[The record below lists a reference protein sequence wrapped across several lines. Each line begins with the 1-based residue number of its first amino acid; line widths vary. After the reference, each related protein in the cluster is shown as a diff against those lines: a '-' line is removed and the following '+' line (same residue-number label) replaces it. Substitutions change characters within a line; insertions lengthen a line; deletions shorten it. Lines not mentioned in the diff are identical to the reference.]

1 MKDGGGLR
9 SQSCNYPSILVIFT
23 FSIVACA
30 LFNENFVALPFPRF
44 KGILEEYPAVQENS
58 NIDDVRPSAKGTK
71 VNVNMELVSVE
82 GDHEDVVLPRKECDV
97 FLGEWVLD
105 KLTHPL
111 YKEEDCEFLTD
122 SVTCIKNGR
131 KDSMYQNW
139 RWQPRDCS
147 LPKFKATLLLEKL
160 RGKRLMF
167 VGDSLNRQQWES
179 MVCLVQSVIPPDK
192 KSLSSSSSFLS
203 VFKIEDYNA
212 TIEFYWAPFLVES
225 NSDAVSNRNGH
236 SDRVIMPESIS
247 KHGDDWKNV
256 DYLIFNTYIWWMTS
270 IYTKHNQEVDSLL
283 VELWKRRGGSFVEG
297 PMEYDEVELPIAY
310 ERVLRT
316 WAKWVE
322 ENVDPKH
329 SSVFFSSMSPTHAR
343 NLDWDNA
350 DGIKCSNETKPI
362 LNKSKPFDV
371 GTNRQ
376 LFAIAVNV
384 TRSMKVPVNF
394 LNVTTLSEYRKDAHT
409 SIYTA
414 IEGKLLSPEEKSDP
428 LKYADC
434 LHWCLPGLPD
444 TWNELLYTY
453 IISRPAVKETPKNVN
468 NYHKVEA
475 ESDQD
480 VNSSV
485 PNSKAEKTIEPS
497 ESCDIFTGEWVFDNI
512 TRPLYK
518 EDECAFLTEGVTRMK
533 NGKNCLPVIIATHVR
548 FPGKDA
554 NYFYASLISFSAELL
569 LEKPRGKQLIE
580 HTNSGSIPSHL
591 KSDKSHHRTERE
603 QEDREVFVSA
613 KQVEKLRSKTKDS
626 CDIFTG
632 KWVFDNK
639 THPLYREDE
648 CPYIQQWISCTKN
661 GRPDSMYQSWRWQ
674 PKGCSLPKFNA
685 KLFLEKLRG
694 KRLMFVGDS
703 IHQNQWMSLV
713 CLVQSAIS
721 PGKKRTAFSTYSN
734 RFIIEEY
741 NATIE
746 SYWAPFLVK
755 SNGDPPKMRNGASNI
770 SIISDSISEKGQ
782 KTWKRTDYLIFDT
795 YAWWI
800 KHPTVRLIQGPF
812 DERAKEYDVVEAHV
826 AYERSL
832 RTWAKWVDEHVDP
845 TRTEVFFN
853 SMAPLHVRALDWNNP
868 DAVMCEKE
876 TTPILNMSIPL
887 EGSNDHRYFAIA
899 EKVIHSMKF
908 PIKFL
913 NITTLSEYR
922 KDAHP
927 SIYNKVP
934 SREQKANPAKYSDC
948 VHWCVPGLPDTWNEL
963 LYAYITNQY

>member
-9 SQSCNYPSILVIFT
+9 SQSCNYPSILVFFT
-23 FSIVACA
+23 FSIVACV
-30 LFNENFVALPFPRF
+30 LFNENFVALPYPRF

-71 VNVNMELVSVE
+71 ENVNMELVSVE
-82 GDHEDVVLPRKECDV
+82 GDHEDEEVVLPREECDI

-179 MVCLVQSVIPPDK
+179 MICLVQSVIPPDK

-225 NSDAVSNRNGH
+225 NSDAVSKRNGQ

-270 IYTKHNQEVDSLL
+270 IYTKVL
-283 VELWKRRGGSFVEG
+283 RGGSFVEG
-297 PMEYDEVELPIAY
+297 PIEYDEVELPIAY

-343 NLDWDNA
+343 NLDWDNP

-453 IISRPAVKETPKNVN
+453 IISRT
-468 NYHKVEA
+468 
-475 ESDQD
+475 
-480 VNSSV
+480 
-485 PNSKAEKTIEPS
+485 
-497 ESCDIFTGEWVFDNI
+497 
-512 TRPLYK
+512 
-518 EDECAFLTEGVTRMK
+518 
-533 NGKNCLPVIIATHVR
+533 
-548 FPGKDA
+548 
-554 NYFYASLISFSAELL
+554 
-569 LEKPRGKQLIE
+569 
-580 HTNSGSIPSHL
+580 
-591 KSDKSHHRTERE
+591 
-603 QEDREVFVSA
+603 
-613 KQVEKLRSKTKDS
+613 
-626 CDIFTG
+626 
-632 KWVFDNK
+632 
-639 THPLYREDE
+639 
-648 CPYIQQWISCTKN
+648 
-661 GRPDSMYQSWRWQ
+661 
-674 PKGCSLPKFNA
+674 
-685 KLFLEKLRG
+685 
-694 KRLMFVGDS
+694 
-703 IHQNQWMSLV
+703 
-713 CLVQSAIS
+713 
-721 PGKKRTAFSTYSN
+721 
-734 RFIIEEY
+734 
-741 NATIE
+741 
-746 SYWAPFLVK
+746 
-755 SNGDPPKMRNGASNI
+755 
-770 SIISDSISEKGQ
+770 
-782 KTWKRTDYLIFDT
+782 
-795 YAWWI
+795 
-800 KHPTVRLIQGPF
+800 
-812 DERAKEYDVVEAHV
+812 
-826 AYERSL
+826 
-832 RTWAKWVDEHVDP
+832 
-845 TRTEVFFN
+845 
-853 SMAPLHVRALDWNNP
+853 
-868 DAVMCEKE
+868 
-876 TTPILNMSIPL
+876 
-887 EGSNDHRYFAIA
+887 
-899 EKVIHSMKF
+899 
-908 PIKFL
+908 
-913 NITTLSEYR
+913 
-922 KDAHP
+922 
-927 SIYNKVP
+927 
-934 SREQKANPAKYSDC
+934 
-948 VHWCVPGLPDTWNEL
+948 
-963 LYAYITNQY
+963 

>member
-9 SQSCNYPSILVIFT
+9 SQSCNYPSILVFFT
-23 FSIVACA
+23 FSIVACV

-58 NIDDVRPSAKGTK
+58 NIDGVRPSAKGTK
-71 VNVNMELVSVE
+71 ENVNMELVSVE
-82 GDHEDVVLPRKECDV
+82 GDHEDEEVVLPREECDI

-179 MVCLVQSVIPPDK
+179 MICLVQSVIPPDK

-203 VFKIEDYNA
+203 VFKIKDYNA

-225 NSDAVSNRNGH
+225 NSDAVSNRNGQ

-270 IYTKHNQEVDSLL
+270 IYTKVL
-283 VELWKRRGGSFVEG
+283 RGGSFVEG
-297 PMEYDEVELPIAY
+297 PIEYDEVELPIAY

-343 NLDWDNA
+343 NLDWDNP

-453 IISRPAVKETPKNVN
+453 IISRT
-468 NYHKVEA
+468 
-475 ESDQD
+475 
-480 VNSSV
+480 
-485 PNSKAEKTIEPS
+485 
-497 ESCDIFTGEWVFDNI
+497 
-512 TRPLYK
+512 
-518 EDECAFLTEGVTRMK
+518 
-533 NGKNCLPVIIATHVR
+533 
-548 FPGKDA
+548 
-554 NYFYASLISFSAELL
+554 
-569 LEKPRGKQLIE
+569 
-580 HTNSGSIPSHL
+580 
-591 KSDKSHHRTERE
+591 
-603 QEDREVFVSA
+603 
-613 KQVEKLRSKTKDS
+613 
-626 CDIFTG
+626 
-632 KWVFDNK
+632 
-639 THPLYREDE
+639 
-648 CPYIQQWISCTKN
+648 
-661 GRPDSMYQSWRWQ
+661 
-674 PKGCSLPKFNA
+674 
-685 KLFLEKLRG
+685 
-694 KRLMFVGDS
+694 
-703 IHQNQWMSLV
+703 
-713 CLVQSAIS
+713 
-721 PGKKRTAFSTYSN
+721 
-734 RFIIEEY
+734 
-741 NATIE
+741 
-746 SYWAPFLVK
+746 
-755 SNGDPPKMRNGASNI
+755 
-770 SIISDSISEKGQ
+770 
-782 KTWKRTDYLIFDT
+782 
-795 YAWWI
+795 
-800 KHPTVRLIQGPF
+800 
-812 DERAKEYDVVEAHV
+812 
-826 AYERSL
+826 
-832 RTWAKWVDEHVDP
+832 
-845 TRTEVFFN
+845 
-853 SMAPLHVRALDWNNP
+853 
-868 DAVMCEKE
+868 
-876 TTPILNMSIPL
+876 
-887 EGSNDHRYFAIA
+887 
-899 EKVIHSMKF
+899 
-908 PIKFL
+908 
-913 NITTLSEYR
+913 
-922 KDAHP
+922 
-927 SIYNKVP
+927 
-934 SREQKANPAKYSDC
+934 
-948 VHWCVPGLPDTWNEL
+948 
-963 LYAYITNQY
+963 

>member
-58 NIDDVRPSAKGTK
+58 NVDDVRPSAKGTK
-71 VNVNMELVSVE
+71 ENVNMELVSVE
-82 GDHEDVVLPRKECDV
+82 GDHEEVVLPRKECDI

-179 MVCLVQSVIPPDK
+179 MICLVQSVIPPEK
-192 KSLSSSSSFLS
+192 KSLSSGSSFLS

-270 IYTKHNQEVDSLL
+270 IYTKVLR
-283 VELWKRRGGSFVEG
+283 VGSFVEG
-297 PMEYDEVELPIAY
+297 PIEYDEVELPIAY

-343 NLDWDNA
+343 NLDWDNP

-428 LKYADC
+428 LNFISIPFIHNSGHQIQLETAAMKHVSGNLKY
-434 LHWCLPGLPD
+434 
-444 TWNELLYTY
+444 YRS
-453 IISRPAVKETPKNVN
+453 ISILIVSVIFLFSFLACYVFKEHVHFNLFSFERNGPAVKETPKNVN
-468 NYHKVEA
+468 NDHKVEA

-485 PNSKAEKTIEPS
+485 PNSKAEKTIKPL

-518 EDECAFLTEGVTRMK
+518 EDECAFLTEGVTCMK
-533 NGKNCLPVIIATHVR
+533 NGKQDSTYQNWRWQPRDCSLPKEGNIFLSVNCLPVIIATHVR

-569 LEKPRGKQLIE
+569 LEKRRGKQLM
-580 HTNSGSIPSHL
+580 H
-591 KSDKSHHRTERE
+591 
-603 QEDREVFVSA
+603 
-613 KQVEKLRSKTKDS
+613 
-626 CDIFTG
+626 
-632 KWVFDNK
+632 
-639 THPLYREDE
+639 
-648 CPYIQQWISCTKN
+648 
-661 GRPDSMYQSWRWQ
+661 
-674 PKGCSLPKFNA
+674 
-685 KLFLEKLRG
+685 
-694 KRLMFVGDS
+694 VGDS
-703 IHQNQWMSLV
+703 INLNQWVSLS
-713 CLVQSAIS
+713 CLVQSAN
-721 PGKKRTAFSTYSN
+721 PPAKKRLSYPDYTQA
-734 RFIIEEY
+734 FIIEEY
-741 NATIE
+741 NASIE
-746 SYWAPFLVK
+746 FYRAPFLVE
-755 SNGDPPKMRNGASNI
+755 SNPDPPMSRDGKRDPVIMAE
-770 SIISDSISEKGQ
+770 SISKSTGDN
-782 KTWKRTDYLIFDT
+782 WKQIDYLIFTT
-795 YAWWI
+795 YIWWMR
-800 KHPTVRLIQGPF
+800 HPAMKVLEVPSSTVQWANNIYDEIDRHIAF
-812 DERAKEYDVVEAHV
+812 ERA
-826 AYERSL
+826 L
-832 RTWAKWVDEHVDP
+832 RTWAK
-845 TRTEVFFN
+845 
-853 SMAPLHVRALDWNNP
+853 
-868 DAVMCEKE
+868 
-876 TTPILNMSIPL
+876 
-887 EGSNDHRYFAIA
+887 
-899 EKVIHSMKF
+899 
-908 PIKFL
+908 
-913 NITTLSEYR
+913 
-922 KDAHP
+922 
-927 SIYNKVP
+927 
-934 SREQKANPAKYSDC
+934 
-948 VHWCVPGLPDTWNEL
+948 
-963 LYAYITNQY
+963 